1 MKVNHP
7 VGILR
12 LPALLSSLLFLLPT
26 SDPVAKRHPSGEQE
40 FLAQVRSAR
49 KEAKGKILLGKR
61 EAMVAWERAR
71 LFIYTHAKRG
81 SVTDRG
87 NRISGRI
94 APFTWTARQR
104 LKKGRVEIE
113 PLCQSSRLFHIDDAK
128 RNSLLFY
135 HYVKTGE
142 LPYPDLIRPY
152 GVALNAFDFPVP
164 GSTRAEIALQVDTL
178 LRIYARDGEWLRAC
192 DDVRVAATDY
202 LEELDAIRFNES
214 GRMTEGRW
222 RERWTLRRC
231 GRPVPYLVTYTADGY
246 GEAMVEVGPE
256 P

>member
-1 MKVNHP
+1 MRGIAAVFMVILSLAVTSSVATEHP
-7 VGILR
+7 FGQ
-12 LPALLSSLLFLLPT
+12 
-26 SDPVAKRHPSGEQE
+26 QE
-40 FLAQVRSAR
+40 FLEQVRFAR
-49 KEAKGKILLGKR
+49 KEAKGKILLEKR

-71 LFIYTHAKRG
+71 LFIYTHAKKG
-81 SVTDRG
+81 SVTDQG
-87 NRISGRI
+87 NRISGRF

-113 PLCQSSRLFHIDDAK
+113 PLCQSSRLFRIDDAK
-128 RNSLLFY
+128 RNSLLFW

-142 LPYPDLIRPY
+142 LPYPDLIQPY
-152 GVALNAFDFPVP
+152 GVALNAFDIPVP
-164 GSTRAEIALQVDTL
+164 GSTRAEFALQLDTL

-202 LEELDAIRFNES
+202 LEELDAIRFDAR

-231 GRPVPYLVTYTADGY
+231 GCPVPYLVTYTADGY
-246 GEAMVEVGPE
+246 GEAMVDVGPE
-256 P
+256 PSPAD